1 MRDRLT
7 LAHTFDWLFAVLAAA
22 AFVGVLQTF
31 LIGRHFIIPTGILAV
46 AVLAGNLAWHGLAGR
61 AWAKHIL
68 FWSGFLLTAH
78 VLFALFWAK
87 RYREILGGAFEPL
100 FVVLG
105 VLLAFLTW
113 QYARRNAL
121 FAGRG

>member
-7 LAHTFDWLFAVLAAA
+7 LAHTFDWLFAVIAAA
-22 AFVGVLQTF
+22 AFV
-31 LIGRHFIIPTGILAV
+31 
-46 AVLAGNLAWHGLAGR
+46 
-61 AWAKHIL
+61 
-68 FWSGFLLTAH
+68 
-78 VLFALFWAK
+78 
-87 RYREILGGAFEPL
+87 
-100 FVVLG
+100 G